1 MSIIY
6 ITSSNLA
13 AYIRTLTWDVAMGLD
28 TDRLMGLSLR
38 IFCFDTVFSSVLMH
52 SCFVFFLALSCALC
66 SYATAVFLCWLLLSV
81 FTFGVRWHF
90 WGFRLS
96 RSSIQPLEFG
106 YTLHR
111 GASTTPRLIDS
122 SCWASSIMVRACAF
136 QRGFVHLGLSLG
148 SCSRVLPGGVKCA
161 RPAILLLSSSAVKAC
176 LFPFLSSFDLIYT
189 NSFFFGLGSSDE
201 RAYSW
206 HKQQLTL
213 FWSGRFVADIGN
225 MVVRTSGGDIVFPDL
240 EYCIRYPVELDH
252 VCINFPSYTFCCYID
267 DLLLLGACELNSW
280 GWDIHH
286 SVGACRCNN
295 WGWDLDSFSAPLPP
309 TMDHVGV

>member
-1 MSIIY
+1 MIIIY
-6 ITSSNLA
+6 TTSFNLA
-13 AYIRTLTWDVAMGLD
+13 AYIITLTWDD
-28 TDRLMGLSLR
+28 TKGMDIDRLMGLSLR

-90 WGFRLS
+90 WGFRL
-96 RSSIQPLEFG
+96 SSIQPLEFG

-225 MVVRTSGGDIVFPDL
+225 IKIAVHKVFTFSTVSSCCRRVSSSSTLTRTRAS
-240 EYCIRYPVELDH
+240 R
-252 VCINFPSYTFCCYID
+252 
-267 DLLLLGACELNSW
+267 LLGMATFPVHIRMATRKSIVTAAL
-280 GWDIHH
+280 
-286 SVGACRCNN
+286 
-295 WGWDLDSFSAPLPP
+295 DLR
-309 TMDHVGV
+309 

>member
-1 MSIIY
+1 
-6 ITSSNLA
+6 
-13 AYIRTLTWDVAMGLD
+13 
-28 TDRLMGLSLR
+28 
-38 IFCFDTVFSSVLMH
+38 
-52 SCFVFFLALSCALC
+52 
-66 SYATAVFLCWLLLSV
+66 
-81 FTFGVRWHF
+81 
-90 WGFRLS
+90 
-96 RSSIQPLEFG
+96 
-106 YTLHR
+106 
-111 GASTTPRLIDS
+111 
-122 SCWASSIMVRACAF
+122 MVHAGTF

-161 RPAILLLSSSAVKAC
+161 RPAILLLSSSVVKAC

-295 WGWDLDSFSAPLPP
+295 WGWGLDSFSAPLPP